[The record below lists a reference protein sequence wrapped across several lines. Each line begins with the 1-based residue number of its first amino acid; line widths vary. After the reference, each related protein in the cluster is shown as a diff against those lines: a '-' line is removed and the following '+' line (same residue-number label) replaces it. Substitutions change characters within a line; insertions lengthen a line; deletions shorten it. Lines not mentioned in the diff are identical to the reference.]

1 MCMLLAVIAVQLLT
15 VLYKEG
21 DDYHTYTDKDAYL
34 LHSRLVVSIQGLVVS
49 LVHPQDHKLL

>member
-1 MCMLLAVIAVQLLT
+1 MLLAVIAVQLLT